1 MYVITISIQPQ
12 LTSKVI
18 QEIKRASVGPTTA
31 WCLLSPFLSAFLPRI
46 CLPFSPS
53 TFLFPQSLVAG
64 RVCPVQLLL
73 VTLAGQA
80 KHPQHRNERSRCS
93 LGLKSKSIR
102 HSAEYILNPSPKFLN
117 TTKSQTYCKRQSP
130 PLFCNS
136 ISLQSAISN

>member
-1 MYVITISIQPQ
+1 MHVITISIQPQ

-93 LGLKSKSIR
+93 LGLKSKSTR
-102 HSAEYILNPSPKFLN
+102 HSEEYILNPSPKFL
-117 TTKSQTYCKRQSP
+117 KHYKISDILQKAKP
-130 PLFCNS
+130 S
-136 ISLQSAISN
+136 IIL